1 MAGAF
6 SSKLRTASPMILTPS
21 HFFKYASQPL
31 WIWYDLFGDQSKKE
45 EISEFTL
52 KLMESGVLHEDEYI
66 AGLEVSKV
74 EAVKAEE
81 ALQATIA
88 LMRQGAAL
96 IYQGCIQIEYEGVI
110 YRGRPD
116 LLERREGSSIFGNW
130 HYAPIEIKWS
140 SKVKTVYKHQLVLYA
155 IILEKLQGYFPKE
168 VGIINRHQ
176 DRLPLI
182 LDEDDISKTQS
193 LIGQIVNVMRGERP
207 DVTITSKSKDNPWFK
222 VALGEAEEKQDIAL
236 IYRLDSRSLGALR
249 KEGIRTLREM
259 VAANLS
265 ALPKIPYA
273 SQETLQ
279 KAQLQA
285 KALLEKQAIPIGEMD
300 GLPET
305 SLKLYFDIEGD
316 PLLDI
321 DYLFGIWVSG
331 DACHLYAKAQ
341 NVRSFED
348 GKYFVY
354 FLAKQPEGEEA
365 MWHTF
370 LEWIACLPEEYT
382 VYHYANYEKAHL
394 KSLVDE
400 YGGTSA
406 LERFQSKLVDLQKV
420 VEKAIIFPL
429 YFYSI
434 KDIAMS
440 NFLNFKWR
448 HQKAGGGQSVFWY
461 EQWLETGN
469 NDILADIINYNE
481 DDVRATEFLCIW
493 MKNNFSMGF
502 DNYE

>member
-1 MAGAF
+1 MRRINNSEPLIF
-6 SSKLRTASPMILTPS
+6 SAS
-21 HFFKYASQPL
+21 HFFKYATQPL
-31 WIWYDLFGDQSKKE
+31 WIWYDRFGEQSKKE

-81 ALQATIA
+81 AIDATIA
-88 LMRQGAAL
+88 LMRQGAGL
-96 IYQGCIQIEYEGVI
+96 IYQGCIQIEREGVI

-130 HYAPIEIKWS
+130 YYAPIEIKWS
-140 SKVKTVYKHQLVLYA
+140 SKAKTVYKHQLTLYA
-155 IILEKLQGYFPKE
+155 IILEKLQEYFPKE
-168 VGIINRHQ
+168 VWIINRHH
-176 DRLPLI
+176 DRLTLT

-193 LIGQIVNVMRGERP
+193 LIEQIVNVMNGEKP
-207 DVTITSKSKDNPWFK
+207 DVTITSKSKNSPWFK
-222 VALGEAEEKQDIAL
+222 VALEEAKEKQDIAL

-249 KEGIRTLREM
+249 KEGIRTLQEM

-273 SQETLQ
+273 SPETLR

-285 KALLEKQAIPIGEMD
+285 KSLLEKQIIQIGEMD

-316 PLLDI
+316 PLIDV

-331 DACHLYAKAQ
+331 DAKQLYAKAQ
-341 NVRSFED
+341 NMRFCED

-354 FLAKQPEGEEA
+354 FLAKQPEEEEA
-365 MWHTF
+365 MWQAF
-370 LEWIACLPEEYT
+370 LKWTACLPEEYT
-382 VYHYANYEKAHL
+382 VYHYANYEKDHL
-394 KSLVDE
+394 ELLADE
-400 YGGTSA
+400 YGGVPA
-406 LERFQSKLVDLQKV
+406 LERFQSKIVDLQKV
-420 VEKAIIFPL
+420 VEKGFIFPL

-434 KDIAMS
+434 KDIAKS
-440 NFLNFKWR
+440 SFLNFKWR
-448 HQKAGGGQSVFWY
+448 HHKAGGGQSVFWY

-469 NDILADIINYNE
+469 IEILEDIINYNE
-481 DDVRATEFLCIW
+481 DDVRATECLYLWCRQNANI
-493 MKNNFSMGF
+493 
-502 DNYE
+502 